1 MAARDIGKA
10 QRRRISSLTH
20 FSLRA
25 ICDFATAYGRISTA
39 GASPTSSTETMQ
51 MESRFVPLN
60 HNEFFNRIGESCLI
74 ARSGYKQS
82 KCDSKQDIKWGGPG
96 RNQAVIAALMR

>member
-1 MAARDIGKA
+1 MAARGIGKA

-25 ICDFATAYGRISTA
+25 IGAFVTANGRIGTVGVIA
-39 GASPTSSTETMQ
+39 GPSTEATQ

-60 HNEFFNRIGESCLI
+60 NNEFFNRIGELQ
-74 ARSGYKQS
+74 RSPCEG
-82 KCDSKQDIKWGGPG
+82 
-96 RNQAVIAALMR
+96 